1 MRLLITSFIYLFLV
15 GPFFT
20 LQAQT
25 IPKTS
30 VYSFKMSQQGGTF
43 HFTQPRHLTS
53 FNPDGYNN
61 QPNFVDNNTLYL
73 TVQFPE
79 DTQTDIYALN
89 LSSKKIARV
98 TRTIEGEYSPTLMP
112 NGRSFSAIRV
122 EADDAGTQR
131 LWQFPKDRSTN
142 GKPVFADI
150 TGVGYHQWLDLQKVA
165 LFIVGEPHKLV
176 IANQQTGS
184 AVELLDN
191 IGRGFQKIGSE
202 QLAFIHKVTEDTWYI
217 KEMNSYTYRFKEI
230 VETLPGSEDFIYLR
244 DGTFLMGSGSKLY
257 KFNRVFDKAWKEIAD
272 FKYYGITD
280 ITRLAISDNGTIA
293 IVDKK
298 K

>member
-1 MRLLITSFIYLFLV
+1 MRRFISSLIFLFLAL
-15 GPFFT
+15 PFV
-20 LQAQT
+20 LQAQE
-25 IPKTS
+25 IPNTS
-30 VYSFKMSQQGGTF
+30 VYAFKMMQQGGKY
-43 HFTQPRHLTS
+43 HFTSPKHLSS
-53 FNPDGYNN
+53 FNPKGYNN
-61 QPNFVDNNTLYL
+61 QPNFVDNNTLYM

-79 DTQTDIYALN
+79 DSQTDIYELD
-89 LSSKKIARV
+89 LSTNKIARV

-122 EADDAGTQR
+122 EADGASTQR
-131 LWQFPKDRSTN
+131 LWQFPIDRTNN

-150 TGVGYHQWLDLQKVA
+150 EGVGYHQWLDLQKVA
-165 LFIVGEPHKLV
+165 LFIVGQPHKLM
-176 IANQQTGS
+176 IANQKTGS

-230 VETLPGSEDFIYLR
+230 VQTLPGSEDFIYLR
-244 DGTFLMGSGSKLY
+244 DGTFLMGNGSKLY
-257 KFNRVFDKAWKEIAD
+257 KFNRLFDKEWKEIAD
-272 FKYYGITD
+272 FKYYGITN
-280 ITRLAISDNGTIA
+280 ITRLAISENGTIA

-298 K
+298 SK

>member
-1 MRLLITSFIYLFLV
+1 MKLLNISFTILLIGLFA
-15 GPFFT
+15 FA
-20 LQAQT
+20 LQAQEV
-25 IPKTS
+25 PQTS
-30 VYSFKMSQQGGTF
+30 VYSFKMTQKGGDYY
-43 HFTQPRHLTS
+43 FTQPKYLTS

-73 TVQFPE
+73 TIQFPE
-79 DTQTDIYALN
+79 ETQTDIYQLN
-89 LSSKKIARV
+89 LSSKKITRV
-98 TRTIEGEYSPTLMP
+98 TRTIEGEYSATAMP
-112 NGRSFSAIRV
+112 NGHSFSAVRV
-122 EADDAGTQR
+122 EADEAGTQR
-131 LWQFPKDRSTN
+131 LWQFPKDRSST
-142 GKPVFADI
+142 GQPIFADI

-165 LFIVGEPHKLV
+165 LFIVGEPHKLM

-202 QLAFIHKVTEDTWYI
+202 QLAFIHKVMDDTWYI

-230 VETLPGSEDFIYLR
+230 IQTLPGSEDFIYLR
-244 DGTFLMGSGSKLY
+244 DGTFIMGNGSKLY
-257 KFNRVFDKAWKEIAD
+257 KFNRVFDKDWKEIAD
-272 FKYYGITD
+272 FKHYGITN

-293 IVDKK
+293 LVDKK